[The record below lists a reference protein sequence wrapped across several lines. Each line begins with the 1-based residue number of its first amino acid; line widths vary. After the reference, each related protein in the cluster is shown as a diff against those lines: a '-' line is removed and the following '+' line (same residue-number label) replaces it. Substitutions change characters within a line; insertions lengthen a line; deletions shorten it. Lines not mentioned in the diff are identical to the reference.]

1 MAAAA
6 NCQKCGEAPVAPAPA
21 AAPAAPAPAAAM
33 VAAPVPVVEFRATL
47 RETSVKNT
55 GAACERQ
62 NEINTHLKNTMAT
75 LAVRLAGNSLEDGPE
90 ATKALDATIA
100 AINRLQKMITIANEL
115 QAGLRELTSQQ
126 L

>member
-21 AAPAAPAPAAAM
+21 AAAPAAAM
-33 VAAPVPVVEFRATL
+33 VAAPAPVVEFRATL

-55 GAACERQ
+55 GAAWERQ
-62 NEINTHLKNTMAT
+62 NEINRHLKNMMAT
-75 LAVRLAGNSLEDGPE
+75 LAVRLAGNSLEDGNE
-90 ATKALDATIA
+90 ATKALDSTIA
-100 AINRLQKMITIANEL
+100 AINRLQKMITAAEEL
-115 QAGLRELTSQQ
+115 QAGLLELTKQQ